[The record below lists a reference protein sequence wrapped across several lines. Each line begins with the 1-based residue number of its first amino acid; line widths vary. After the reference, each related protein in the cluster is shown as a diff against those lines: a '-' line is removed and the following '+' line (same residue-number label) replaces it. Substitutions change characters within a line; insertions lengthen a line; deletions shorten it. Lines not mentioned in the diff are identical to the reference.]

1 MRASKLFWIGLI
13 ISSSIIV
20 FIFGLLYLQDI
31 SLNKA
36 SLRFTVMFDNVQ
48 GLNDGDNVSMLGKR
62 IGKVSATKIMRN
74 RIAVEISI
82 NQDFS
87 FNIPIDSR
95 IEVKNDGL
103 IGSKFIAIE
112 PGNNLKNNISN
123 GDVVEGTREV
133 DFTEITPGI
142 MPITQDLAVFTRRL
156 KAVLGEEQKDDIRM
170 TLSNVNSLSSEL
182 DTILKDL
189 HSLIAGK
196 EDRKNI
202 NEFFENL
209 NSASRNIEKLA
220 ENMNDISSDNK
231 KEISTILNNLSNGSK
246 AFSESA
252 KKMNNILDKVEDGE
266 GSLGKLLNSNEL
278 TNNMNGFVDDL
289 RLLLEDFSE
298 NTEEYLKK
306 YIRANKKVKKEK

>member
-1 MRASKLFWIGLI
+1 MRASRLFWIGLT
-13 ISSSIIV
+13 ISSSIII

-62 IGKVSATKIMRN
+62 IGKVSATKIMGN

-95 IEVKNDGL
+95 IEVKSDGL

-112 PGNNLKNNISN
+112 PGNNLNKNISN
-123 GDVVEGTREV
+123 GEVVEGTREV

-182 DTILKDL
+182 DSILKDL
-189 HSLIAGK
+189 HSLITGD

-209 NSASRNIEKLA
+209 NSASKNMENLA

-231 KEISTILNNLSNGSK
+231 EQISSILNNLSDGSK

-252 KKMNNILDKVEDGE
+252 KKINNILDKVEGGE
-266 GSLGKLLNSNEL
+266 GSLGKLVNDNNLV
-278 TNNMNGFVDDL
+278 NNMNGFVDDL

-298 NTEEYLKK
+298 NPEEYFKQYL
-306 YIRANKKVKKEK
+306 RAGRKVKKEK

>member
-36 SLRFTVMFDNVQ
+36 SLRFTVMFNNVQ

-62 IGKVSATKIMRN
+62 IGKVSTTKIMGN
-74 RIAVEISI
+74 RIAVGISI
-82 NQDFS
+82 NQNFS

-95 IEVKNDGL
+95 IEVKSDGL
-103 IGSKFIAIE
+103 MGSKFVSIE
-112 PGNNLKNNISN
+112 PGGNLKKNISD

-156 KAVLGEEQKDDIRM
+156 RAVLGEEQKDDIRM
-170 TLSNVNSLSSEL
+170 TLSNVNSLSNEL
-182 DTILKDL
+182 DSILKDL
-189 HSLIAGK
+189 HSFITGD

-209 NSASRNIEKLA
+209 NSASKNIDALS
-220 ENMNDISSDNK
+220 ENMNDISSNNK
-231 KEISTILNNLSNGSK
+231 KDISIILNNISDGSK

-252 KKMNNILDKVEDGE
+252 NRMNNILDRVENGE
-266 GSLGKLLNSNEL
+266 GSIGKLVNNNDLVD
-278 TNNMNGFVDDL
+278 NMNGFIDDL